1 MKIKTQYKYIYEL
14 FLLNNNNKSE
24 LKNLYI
30 DLLATKNSNIL
41 KLIIL
46 KPQIFVNITYRLSK
60 YFKKNILTFPF
71 YLIFYLMHYFV
82 CAILS
87 IQLLQVE
94 AGNGLVLL
102 ICTII
107 FTGKAVLGSF
117 VTIYHCCTVGTN

>member
-1 MKIKTQYKYIYEL
+1 MNIKTQYKYIYEL

-60 YFKKNILTFPF
+60 YFKK
-71 YLIFYLMHYFV
+71 IF
-82 CAILS
+82 
-87 IQLLQVE
+87 LLF
-94 AGNGLVLL
+94 LF
-102 ICTII
+102 I
-107 FTGKAVLGSF
+107 
-117 VTIYHCCTVGTN
+117 